1 MKWPEY
7 QISQLAA
14 RFISGGTPSTKLREY
29 WEGEIPWITGA
40 DFIDGE
46 LVLGRRYINEAA
58 IKNSAT
64 KIVPKGSVLMVTRT
78 GVGKIAM
85 APVDI
90 AISQDFTGIVLK
102 EVVDPKFALAA
113 IRSRMGILLAAQ
125 RGATI
130 KGVIRDDVKRLSI
143 PLPALSEQRRIVEI
157 LDQADALRKK
167 RAESDAKAARILPSL
182 FYKMF
187 GDPATNPKGWPVK
200 TLGEVTV
207 GKPEYGANAS
217 AVEWSEGK
225 PRYVRITDI
234 TDAGHLRKDGIM
246 SLELED
252 WEPYRL
258 FAGDLLF
265 ARSGNTVGKTY
276 LYRPEDGLCAYA
288 GYLIRFKPDF
298 EQALPWC
305 LFSMTQTDYYR
316 SWVEARKR
324 VAGQPN
330 INGKE
335 YASLRVLCPP
345 TALQAQFAG
354 MAEELVRV
362 FQNSGRRDQR
372 TEHLFDVLLHRA
384 FDGELTAKW
393 REAHMKELL
402 DEMEMQARILEEIR
416 KEI

>member
-187 GDPATNPKGWPVK
+187 GDPATNPRGLVKRKLGDLIKVKSGNFLPAKSMDPEGTYPVYGGNGINGYHSEYMFDHPVIV
-200 TLGEVTV
+200 LGRVGIYCGVVHFSQPKCWVTD
-207 GKPEYGANAS
+207 NALYVAEKS
-217 AVEWSEGK
+217 DDLH
-225 PRYVRITDI
+225 PRYLAEALRVANLNQYAGRAGQPLISGSRIYPVEIVVPTIEDQEKFGRRI
-234 TDAGHLRKDGIM
+234 VSLQRHEKRRKDAGHHVD
-246 SLELED
+246 
-252 WEPYRL
+252 
-258 FAGDLLF
+258 
-265 ARSGNTVGKTY
+265 N
-276 LYRPEDGLCAYA
+276 
-288 GYLIRFKPDF
+288 
-298 EQALPWC
+298 
-305 LFSMTQTDYYR
+305 LFS
-316 SWVEARKR
+316 
-324 VAGQPN
+324 
-330 INGKE
+330 
-335 YASLRVLCPP
+335 
-345 TALQAQFAG
+345 
-354 MAEELVRV
+354 
-362 FQNSGRRDQR
+362 
-372 TEHLFDVLLHRA
+372 VLLHRA
-384 FDGELTAKW
+384 FTGDLTANW
-393 REAHMKELL
+393 REAHIKQLMAEMDEQAKILTELSR
-402 DEMEMQARILEEIR
+402 EN
-416 KEI
+416 